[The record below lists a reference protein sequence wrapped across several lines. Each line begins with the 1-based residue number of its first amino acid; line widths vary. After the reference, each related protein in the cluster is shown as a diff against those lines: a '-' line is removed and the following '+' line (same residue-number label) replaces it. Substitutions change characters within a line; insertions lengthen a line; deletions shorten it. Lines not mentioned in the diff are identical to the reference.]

1 MSDIILILEL
11 LGTVAFAVSGAVAA
25 MEKHFDIFGVIMCG
39 IITALGGGT
48 IRDVLLGSLPP
59 AMFSHYIYLIFA
71 VTTSVIAFIVAKIL
85 NTRFAR
91 NVKVIDKVNNVFDAV
106 GLGVF
111 TVVGI
116 NAAMQAGFTDNW
128 FFTVFL
134 GATTGCG
141 GGILRDIIIRE
152 IPSVFTKRVYA
163 VASLT
168 GGALYY
174 LLLVTFQVGNII
186 SVSASIALIFTLRLL
201 ASVFRWDLPK
211 AY

>member
-1 MSDIILILEL
+1 MSDIILVLEL
-11 LGTVAFAVSGAVAA
+11 IGTVAFAVSGAVAA
-25 MEKHFDIFGVIMCG
+25 MEKHLDIFGVLFCG

-48 IRDVLLGSLPP
+48 IRDTLLGKFPP
-59 AMFSHYIYLIFA
+59 AMFSDYIYLIFA
-71 VTTSVIAFIVAKIL
+71 IGTSLIAFIVAKLL
-85 NTRFAR
+85 NTRFER

-116 NAAMQAGFTDNW
+116 NAAIRAGFSDNA
-128 FFTVFL
+128 FFAIFL

-152 IPSVFTKRVYA
+152 IPSVFTKRIYA
-163 VASLT
+163 VASLA
-168 GGALYY
+168 GGTLYY
-174 LLLVTFQVGNII
+174 LLLVTFSLGNIL
-186 SVSASIALIFTLRLL
+186 SVSASIALIFVLRLL